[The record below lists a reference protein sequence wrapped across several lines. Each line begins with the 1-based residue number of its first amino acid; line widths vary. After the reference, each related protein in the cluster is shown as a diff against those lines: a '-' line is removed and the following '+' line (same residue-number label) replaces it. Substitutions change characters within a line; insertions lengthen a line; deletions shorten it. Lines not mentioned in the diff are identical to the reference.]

1 MSLAEFKQYII
12 NLDKHNIQLYQIK
25 KELII
30 YIAKE
35 TINMFSENRI
45 RVVEKEYIDVLHI
58 YNNLQSL
65 KIEDIISM
73 SKIEDLSKCANRYL
87 RFLNQI

>member
-35 TINMFSENRI
+35 TINMLYK
-45 RVVEKEYIDVLHI
+45 EKEYIDVLHI

-87 RFLNQI
+87 RFLNQN

>member
-35 TINMFSENRI
+35 TINMLYK
-45 RVVEKEYIDVLHI
+45 EKEYIDVLHI

>member
-35 TINMFSENRI
+35 TINMLYK
-45 RVVEKEYIDVLHI
+45 EKENVDVLHI

-87 RFLNQI
+87 RFLKTVN

>member
-1 MSLAEFKQYII
+1 MSLTEFKQYII

-35 TINMFSENRI
+35 TINMLYK
-45 RVVEKEYIDVLHI
+45 EKENVDVLHI

>member
-35 TINMFSENRI
+35 TINMLYK
-45 RVVEKEYIDVLHI
+45 EKENVDVLHI

-73 SKIEDLSKCANRYL
+73 SKNEDLSKCANRYL
-87 RFLNQI
+87 RFLNQN

>member
-12 NLDKHNIQLYQIK
+12 NLDKDNIQLYQIK

-35 TINMFSENRI
+35 TINMLYK
-45 RVVEKEYIDVLHI
+45 EKEYIDVLHI

>member
-35 TINMFSENRI
+35 TINMLYK
-45 RVVEKEYIDVLHI
+45 EKENVDVLHI

-87 RFLNQI
+87 RFLNQN

>member
-35 TINMFSENRI
+35 TINMLYK
-45 RVVEKEYIDVLHI
+45 EKENVDVLHI
-58 YNNLQSL
+58 YNTILS
-65 KIEDIISM
+65 
-73 SKIEDLSKCANRYL
+73 SKFITL
-87 RFLNQI
+87 

>member
-35 TINMFSENRI
+35 TINMLYK
-45 RVVEKEYIDVLHI
+45 EKEYIDVLHI

-87 RFLNQI
+87 RFLSQI

>member
-35 TINMFSENRI
+35 TINMLYK
-45 RVVEKEYIDVLHI
+45 EKENVDVLHI